1 MLEIPRRAFFNFAF
15 RCPYRSESPALDGDL
30 SDWDDG
36 YRIPDLMVLDAG
48 SASADL
54 AFADLW
60 MAWNEDGLYL
70 ALDVAGNP
78 SPEVLP
84 KRPLAGDS
92 LQVWL
97 DTRDVRDAHRASR
110 YCHHFYFAPGGGGR
124 SRRKPLAGQFRIRRA
139 RSHGKICDP
148 SLLGVASR
156 VSESGYRMEIHI
168 PADAMT
174 GFDPEENTRLGF
186 TYLLRDHKLGRQFWT
201 ADEPLPVA
209 YDPSLWGTVEL
220 VK

>member
-15 RCPYRSESPALDGDL
+15 PCPYRSQPPAPDGDM

-36 YRIPDLMVLDAG
+36 CRIPDLMALDVG
-48 SASADL
+48 SS
-54 AFADLW
+54 FADLW
-60 MAWNEDGLYL
+60 MAWNEDGLRL
-70 ALDVAGNP
+70 ALDVKGNL

-84 KRPLAGDS
+84 RQPLAGDS

-110 YCHHFYFAPGGGGR
+110 YCHHFCFAPGGGGR
-124 SRRKPLAGQFRIRRA
+124 SRRKPLARQFRIRRA
-139 RSHGKICDP
+139 RSHGRICDP
-148 SLLGVASR
+148 ALLGVASR
-156 VSESGYRMEIHI
+156 ISKSGYRMEVHI

-186 TYLLRDHKLGRQFWT
+186 TYVLKDHALGRQFWT

-220 VK
+220 VR